1 MGIMY
6 IKDYKINDTFLDKK
20 RINSNF
26 LDIYPY
32 ENTKGNRNVHIEF
45 TQLTI
50 TTIVFTESDG

>member
-26 LDIYPY
+26 LDIYRY

-45 TQLTI
+45 T
-50 TTIVFTESDG
+50 